1 MAVRQEVR
9 VNLFPFRAGAHAAA
23 DGLRRVLGVLWLAD
37 ALVKI
42 MLPFGDR
49 PGEQSYE
56 QTMAAETGPPGLHHV
71 LARETSTFAAHPFLW
86 WLPAAVELCI
96 GAWLVARP
104 ASRRALAASAGWAL
118 IVWVAGEGMG
128 GLFSGLSSVLG
139 DYPGAALL
147 YAAAAAVL
155 FPRLPARDEAVTA
168 AEAGVMGYW
177 SRTGWL
183 ALWLGA
189 AFFTALP
196 QNGEA
201 GWPFMLTVSQS
212 GAPGPLRTM
221 DTVELRWLTVSN
233 TNILGIAA
241 VVISLAVAFTV
252 FLGFLPRPFL
262 ALSVLVAVVVWVGV
276 QNLGG
281 ILSGSATD
289 VGTGPVLILL
299 AAAFWPAAGARRPRV
314 RQTGNSAAVPGRPA
328 DPPETHEL
336 SDA

>member
-1 MAVRQEVR
+1 MG
-9 VNLFPFRAGAHAAA
+9 LFPFRAGEHAAA
-23 DGLRRVLGVLWLAD
+23 DALRRALGVLWLAG

-42 MLPFGDR
+42 LLPFGDR

-71 LARETSTFAAHPFLW
+71 LAREASAFAAHPFLW

-96 GAWLVARP
+96 GVCLIARP

-118 IVWVAGEGMG
+118 VVWVAGEGMG
-128 GLFSGLSSVLG
+128 GLFSGSSVLG

-147 YAAAAAVL
+147 YAGAAV
-155 FPRLPARDEAVTA
+155 
-168 AEAGVMGYW
+168 MGHW

-212 GAPGPLRTM
+212 EAPGQLRTV
-221 DTVELRWLTVSN
+221 DTAELRWLTVGN
-233 TNILGIAA
+233 TNIVGIAA
-241 VVISLAVAFTV
+241 PAVCLAVAVTV
-252 FLGFLPRPFL
+252 FLGFLTRLFL
-262 ALSVLVAVVVWVGV
+262 SLSVLVALAGWVGV
-276 QNLGG
+276 RNRGG
-281 ILSGSATD
+281 ILTGSATD

-299 AAAFWPAAGARRPRV
+299 AAAFWPAAGTRRPRAY
-314 RQTGNSAAVPGRPA
+314 QTGNSAAVPGRPA